1 MKEGT
6 LVQVH
11 NNEAL
16 DDCRSI
22 SKPWSS
28 SLYEDLACTLLRG
41 LPPSF
46 HTLVVSLRYL
56 HKSIIYG
63 VNMWKIIVKIIA
75 M

>member
-46 HTLVVSLRYL
+46 HTLVVSLSTCTNQL
-56 HKSIIYG
+56 SMELICGK
-63 VNMWKIIVKIIA
+63 
-75 M
+75 